1 MRPTVVAF
9 TFGSDPAALRRTLD
23 RIGRAVSDAGAAA
36 LAGDCRIVLA
46 EVFNNIAEHAYGGAP
61 GPITLRLTCGP
72 GRLSCVVTD
81 RGAPMPGFPRLGRRF
96 PDVDAEKPM
105 GLPEGGFGWALV
117 RQLARDIR
125 YDRVGDR
132 NLLRFD
138 IR

>member
-1 MRPTVVAF
+1 MRPAVVEL
-9 TFGSDPAALRRTLD
+9 TFDSDPAGLRRTLD
-23 RIGRAVSDAGAAA
+23 RIGKMVADTGAAD

-46 EVFNNIAEHAYGGAP
+46 EVFNNIAEHAYGGTP
-61 GPITLRLTCGP
+61 GPVSLRVTCRP

-81 RGAPMPGFPRLGRRF
+81 RGAPMPGFPQLGRRF
-96 PDVDAEKPM
+96 PDIDPEHPM
-105 GLPEGGFGWALV
+105 ALPEGGFGWALV

-125 YDRVGDR
+125 YDRIGDR